1 MTRQLGEGGG
11 GDILKVAALTVGPAL
26 FLATLIVPAPAAF
39 AQQSW
44 LVLGLA
50 AWMMVWWT
58 TGAFPLFV
66 TALLPVIVLPFL
78 GIGGVPDIA
87 GAYVHPLIILFLGG
101 FLVAKAVERWSL
113 HRQIASAILPLGGAS
128 AAGLVGSIMLATAFL
143 SMWLSNT
150 ATAMIMVPIAG
161 AMIQALPHKA
171 NNSFGSSSLG
181 ASLMLGVAFSSTI
194 GGMATLIG
202 TPPNALMAA
211 YLEETHGIEI
221 GFWQW
226 MLLGVPVSA
235 ALLLACWLLLT
246 RVAFNLADW
255 TRDEIAAAIA
265 RAIPA
270 RTILTSGAKRTAIVG
285 AITGAALI
293 LKPVLNWLMPGL
305 GLDDAEIAL
314 IGAAAVLLLPS
325 GDPDGSRL
333 LGWREARG
341 IRWDVLILFGGGL
354 ALAEAIDSSGL
365 SLVIGS
371 GLATLAGMPIWFVI
385 LLAMVAIVFLG
396 ELASNTAMAAV
407 FLPVASAVALS
418 MGVAATDIVLPIGL
432 AASLGFMLPVA
443 TPPNAIVFSTG
454 VVSATQ
460 MMRAGLVLDLV
471 SIAVVFVLVRAI
483 GPVILAA

>member
-1 MTRQLGEGGG
+1 MTSEPYDARGRVRKL
-11 GDILKVAALTVGPAL
+11 VALVAGPAL
-26 FLATLIVPAPAAF
+26 FLIILAFPAPTAF
-39 AQQSW
+39 APQSW

-58 TGAFPLFV
+58 TGALPLFV
-66 TALLPVIVLPFL
+66 TALLPITVLPL
-78 GIGGVPDIA
+78 SGTGRVPEIA

-113 HRQIASAILPLGGAS
+113 HRQIASAILPLGGAGPT
-128 AAGLVGSIMLATAFL
+128 GLVGSMMLATAFL

-150 ATAMIMVPIAG
+150 ATAMVMVPIAG
-161 AMIQALPHKA
+161 AIVQALPRKT
-171 NNSFGSSSLG
+171 NTNEGSSSLG
-181 ASLMLGVAFSSTI
+181 ASLMLGVALSSTI

-211 YLEETHGIEI
+211 YLEETHGIAI

-235 ALLLACWLLLT
+235 ALLLVCWLLLT
-246 RVAFNLADW
+246 RFAFNLADW
-255 TRDEIAAAIA
+255 TRDEITAAIT
-265 RAIPA
+265 RAMPA
-270 RTILTSGAKRTAIVG
+270 QTALSSGARRTAIVG
-285 AITGAALI
+285 AVTGAALVF
-293 LKPVLNWLMPGL
+293 KPVLNWLMPGL
-305 GLDDAEIAL
+305 GLEDAEIAIL
-314 IGAAAVLLLPS
+314 GAAAVLLLPS

-371 GLATLAGMPIWFVI
+371 GLATLGGMPIWFVI
-385 LLAMVAIVFLG
+385 LLAMVAMVFLG

-418 MGVAATDIVLPIGL
+418 MGVAATDVVLPIGL

-460 MMRAGLVLDLV
+460 MLRTGLVLDLV
-471 SIAVVFVLVRAI
+471 SIAVVFILVRVVGSLI
-483 GPVILAA
+483 IPT

>member
-1 MTRQLGEGGG
+1 MTSEPYDAKGRVRKL
-11 GDILKVAALTVGPAL
+11 VALVAGPAL
-26 FLATLIVPAPAAF
+26 FLIMLAAPAPTAF
-39 AQQSW
+39 APQSW

-58 TGAFPLFV
+58 TGALPLFV
-66 TALLPVIVLPFL
+66 TALLPIAVLPL
-78 GIGGVPDIA
+78 SGTGRVPEIA

-128 AAGLVGSIMLATAFL
+128 PAGLVGSIMLATAFL

-150 ATAMIMVPIAG
+150 ATAMVMVPIA
-161 AMIQALPHKA
+161 AAIVQALPHKGPDDK
-171 NNSFGSSSLG
+171 NPSPLG

-211 YLEETHGIEI
+211 YLEEAHGIAI

-235 ALLLACWLLLT
+235 TLLLVCWLLLT
-246 RVAFNLADW
+246 RLAFNLTEW
-255 TRDEIAAAIA
+255 TRSEIAAAIA
-265 RAIPA
+265 QAMPA
-270 RTILTSGAKRTAIVG
+270 QTAPPSGAKRTAIVG
-285 AITGAALI
+285 AVTGAALV
-293 LKPVLNWLMPGL
+293 LKPVLNWLIPGL
-305 GLDDAEIAL
+305 GLEDAEIAM
-314 IGAAAVLLLPS
+314 IGAVAVLLLPS
-325 GDPDGSRL
+325 GDSNGSRL

-371 GLATLAGMPIWFVI
+371 GLATLGGMPIWFVV
-385 LLAMVAIVFLG
+385 LLAMVVMVFLG

-418 MGVAATDIVLPIGL
+418 MGVSATDIVLPIGL

-454 VVSATQ
+454 IVNATQ
-460 MMRAGLVLDLV
+460 MLRTGLVLDLV
-471 SIAVVFVLVRAI
+471 AIAVVFTLVRVI
-483 GPVILAA
+483 GSLIIPT